1 MGEKSSSDERPSS
14 GREFK
19 EIFDYLFGSETDIRK
34 AIPVSGVRRLG
45 WGWAFLIAYYYSRL
59 YPRFSEVDE
68 EDKMIKPSFARFVK
82 AVETEDEESRED
94 AEVYLRWTIL
104 LEKFFP
110 IVASMSPQAHMNA
123 DRLVNKFSMPQV
135 EYLIRETNEARKPF
149 WREYVGIEAEPRK
162 TQRPK
167 LPRIFSFEG

>member
-1 MGEKSSSDERPSS
+1 MEEKNERPST

-19 EIFDYLFGSETDIRK
+19 EIFEYLFGSETDIRK

-59 YPRFSEVDE
+59 YPKFSEIDE
-68 EDKMIKPSFARFVK
+68 EDKIIKSSFARFVE
-82 AVETEDEESRED
+82 AVEMGDEEVRED
-94 AEVYLRWTIL
+94 AETYLRWTIL

-110 IVASMSPQAHMNA
+110 VIASMSPQAHLNA
-123 DRLVNKFSMPQV
+123 DRLVNKVAMPEV
-135 EYLIRETNEARKPF
+135 EYHIMETAQTRMPF
-149 WREYVGIEAEPRK
+149 WREYVGIEEAPNK

-167 LPRIFSFEG
+167 LPKILSLEG